1 MTNPFKQTGL
11 YQKRRMWAL
20 IGMLML
26 VVIIPTVCLLW
37 FVSEAV
43 RNERMA
49 VRQQLTELY
58 QSQLESLPPI
68 LQDYWEQRIDRLSA
82 VNSTK

>member
-1 MTNPFKQTGL
+1 MTLFLNNTGL

-49 VRQQLTELY
+49 VRQKLTELY
-58 QSQLESLPPI
+58 QSQLQSLPSM
-68 LQDYWEQRIDRLSA
+68 LENFWEQDRQ
-82 VNSTK
+82 VIRN